1 MILARL
7 VVWQRLVLWHGSDSE
22 LWSTNNSC
30 GMAVIEGEL

>member
-22 LWSTNNSC
+22 LWSGNNSC
-30 GMAVIEGEL
+30 GMAVIEGKL